1 MGWRIDSIQSE
12 VQAAMRRSFASAL
25 IVALIAL
32 GLPAAPFAAAPQIA
46 GTISGFAREAGG
58 QPAANVVVRLRNVD
72 NGQVLGVMR
81 TEPTGAFIFSN
92 VPAGNYI
99 VEIVDSANRV
109 LAAGAPIAL
118 AQKMTMGGI
127 VVTLPAS
134 AKAVAAAGAA
144 GGSFWS
150 SGAGIALIASLG
162 AETVAGVLI
171 LEGRHQSEKVA
182 RVFRPAISR
191 ITVARVSP

>member
-1 MGWRIDSIQSE
+1 MK
-12 VQAAMRRSFASAL
+12 RSFASAL

-32 GLPAAPFAAAPQIA
+32 GVHAAPLAAAPQVT
-46 GTISGFAREAGG
+46 GTISGFAKEAGG

-72 NGQVLGVMR
+72 NGQIAGVMR
-81 TEPTGAFIFSN
+81 TEPTGAFTFAN

-109 LAAGAPIAL
+109 LAAGASIGL
-118 AQKMTMGGI
+118 VQKATVGGI

-134 AKAVAAAGAA
+134 AKAAAVVGAA

-150 SGAGIALIASLG
+150 SGAGIAMLASLG

-171 LEGRHQSEKVA
+171 SKA
-182 RVFRPAISR
+182 D
-191 ITVARVSP
+191 TSPKK